1 MIKQMKMTINDDFT
15 CGIAQV
21 IGDAMRGMSATE
33 LRQLAVGP
41 YLDIRATIAAEKSVR
56 TAVSV

>member
-1 MIKQMKMTINDDFT
+1 MLMSSDNFSR
-15 CGIAQV
+15 GIAQA
-21 IGDAMRGMSATE
+21 INNTMRGMSAAE

-41 YLDIRATIAAEKSVR
+41 YLDIRAAIAAEKSVR

>member
-1 MIKQMKMTINDDFT
+1 MKMTINDDFT

>member
-1 MIKQMKMTINDDFT
+1 MLVVSDDFSR
-15 CGIAQV
+15 GIAQA
-21 IGDAMRGMSATE
+21 IGAAMQEMSTAE
-33 LRQLAVGP
+33 LRQLAVGS

>member
-1 MIKQMKMTINDDFT
+1 MLMSSDNFSR
-15 CGIAQV
+15 GIAQA
-21 IGDAMRGMSATE
+21 IGDAMQGMSTSE

-41 YLDIRATIAAEKSVR
+41 YLDIRAVIAAEKSVR

>member
-1 MIKQMKMTINDDFT
+1 MLMVNDDFSR
-15 CGIAQV
+15 GIAQA
-21 IGDAMRGMSATE
+21 IGDAVQGMSAAE

-41 YLDIRATIAAEKSVR
+41 YLDIRATIATEKSVR

>member
-1 MIKQMKMTINDDFT
+1 MTINDGFT
-15 CGIAQV
+15 RGIAQA
-21 IGDAMRGMSATE
+21 IGDAMREMSATE

-41 YLDIRATIAAEKSVR
+41 YLDIRATISAEKSVR